1 MHVCDK
7 HFIPCTYEDTLSNKC
22 IIFLPIS
29 SVTHL
34 ASSGYSYVYGLS
46 NVYACGYIQNFATTC
61 KSVNTQLYIYIYT
74 CIYIHIHTYIHQS
87 ISTHTYIHIYI
98 HNEIYWFPTVYC
110 THIPSI
116 HLHMCS
122 VETFNMEAMSPAS
135 QQTLERLVD
144 RLSSGQT
151 IPPRSVRRQLSGILR
166 MGESSRQLVLRLFAV
181 IVFTTHIF
189 CILDR
194 C

>member
-1 MHVCDK
+1 MH
-7 HFIPCTYEDTLSNKC
+7 YLSAYQLSHALGKLW
-22 IIFLPIS
+22 IFLCLWTKQCICMWLHTKFCDNMQICEHP
-29 SVTHL
+29 T
-34 ASSGYSYVYGLS
+34 
-46 NVYACGYIQNFATTC
+46 
-61 KSVNTQLYIYIYT
+61 IYIYT

-87 ISTHTYIHIYI
+87 LSTHTYIYIYI
-98 HNEIYWFPTVYC
+98 HDEIYWFPTVYC